1 MNNFSPWSDYLI
13 PYSIHYL
20 FFSKIYI
27 ALKSSE
33 NVINAVRIKEFNY
46 VIELEKIKP
55 VIFCGDL
62 NVAHKEIDLKNPKS
76 NERNAGFTIE
86 ERSGFENIVKHG
98 FIDSFRYFN
107 SEGDN
112 YTWWSYM
119 GGARSRNVGW
129 RIDYFCTSQILSTK
143 LKSSN
148 IHSEILGSDHC
159 PVSIDIDF

>member
-1 MNNFSPWSDYLI
+1 M
-13 PYSIHYL
+13 
-20 FFSKIYI
+20 
-27 ALKSSE
+27 
-33 NVINAVRIKEFNY
+33 
-46 VIELEKIKP
+46 
-55 VIFCGDL
+55 
-62 NVAHKEIDLKNPKS
+62 KNPKS
-76 NERNAGFTIE
+76 NERNAGFTNE